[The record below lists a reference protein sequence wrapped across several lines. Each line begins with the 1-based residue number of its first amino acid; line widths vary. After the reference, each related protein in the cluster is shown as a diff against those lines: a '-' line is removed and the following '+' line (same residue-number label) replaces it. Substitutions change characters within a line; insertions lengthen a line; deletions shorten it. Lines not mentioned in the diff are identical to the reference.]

1 MIMHRDDGKYLRQDF
16 SGSSYSTNPR
26 DTHSVDF
33 ICEID
38 TWDMS
43 LLDPSYSKIKFFIY
57 LKKKMHANNFFL

>member
-16 SGSSYSTNPR
+16 SGSSYSTSPR

-38 TWDMS
+38 IWVMS
-43 LLDPSYSKIKFFIY
+43 LQDASYSNMKLSIY
-57 LKKKMHANNFFL
+57 LKKMHANFFAN